1 MQKKN
6 AGAPRLTSSH
16 TRGKPKAAKGRA
28 PQAARAASSRGP
40 SQGVPS
46 ANQQKRK
53 PTPTRRAESASA
65 APTRC
70 GTVAI
75 VGRPNVGKSTL
86 VNALVGFRLCITTP
100 KPQTTRDAILGVLT
114 RPATEDREEA
124 AQLVFLDT
132 PGLHRAK
139 NKLGAHMNAHAEES
153 ARNADV
159 VVYVAEATDTP
170 KGRDDALARVVTLAE
185 GTPIILCLNK
195 VDTIKDKAALLAV
208 LEAWGKLHE
217 FAAFVPISAARGGR
231 GRGKSD
237 GLERLLDEVA
247 KLLPEGELLFPD
259 DELTDRPERF
269 LASEAIREQVI
280 LQTRDEIPYAI
291 AVTIDAWEEPAS
303 DKGKTVI
310 EATIHVD
317 KEAQRKI
324 IVGAAGDRIKHIGIY
339 ARKSIEETLGR
350 NVHLGLFVRVDEN
363 WASDERRLEDFG
375 YEPPA

>member
-114 RPATEDREEA
+114 RPATEESPA

-269 LASEAIREQVI
+269 LASEAIREQVM
-280 LQTRDEIPYAI
+280 LQTRD
-291 AVTIDAWEEPAS
+291 
-303 DKGKTVI
+303 
-310 EATIHVD
+310 
-317 KEAQRKI
+317 
-324 IVGAAGDRIKHIGIY
+324 
-339 ARKSIEETLGR
+339 
-350 NVHLGLFVRVDEN
+350 
-363 WASDERRLEDFG
+363 
-375 YEPPA
+375 

>member
-114 RPATEDREEA
+114 RPATEESPA

-269 LASEAIREQVI
+269 LASEAIREQVM